1 MRDKID
7 LLLKTKRLSATSF
20 ARMLEIQPSSI
31 SHILSGRNKPSY
43 DLVVKILRAFPE
55 LNPDWLLL
63 DSSEMFRDKSEHSS
77 DSTLF
82 PTAESDLQTGA
93 IGSME
98 ENMKISESKT
108 EEKNELVN
116 IFSRTQNGQKD
127 VDRILILYR
136 DGSFD
141 SYSK

>member
-77 DSTLF
+77 DSALF
-82 PTAESDLQTGA
+82 PAEVSDLQTGA
-93 IGSME
+93 TGSME

-108 EEKNELVN
+108 EEKNELAN
-116 IFSRTQNGQKD
+116 IFSRTQSGQKD